1 MNSPACPNSGNS
13 RVKTSS
19 NRNLNHGQRVRVV
32 GGPRKGQTGS
42 IRDITDCMYELSID
56 TGEVGHVWKQNVV
69 VEEEHTGSEGYGAMT
84 ETELSLHY
92 RLAKA
97 IEQLK
102 AATEE
107 VNAAHSALDQAIA
120 TRQIKA
126 LPKNC
131 ITKEDN
137 LHSG

>member
-1 MNSPACPNSGNS
+1 
-13 RVKTSS
+13 
-19 NRNLNHGQRVRVV
+19 
-32 GGPRKGQTGS
+32 
-42 IRDITDCMYELSID
+42 MYELSID
-56 TGEVGHVWKQNVV
+56 TGEVGNVWKQNVV

-107 VNAAHSALDQAIA
+107 VNRAHSALDQAIA

-126 LPKNC
+126 LPKNSYNK
-131 ITKEDN
+131 T
-137 LHSG
+137 G

>member
-1 MNSPACPNSGNS
+1 
-13 RVKTSS
+13 
-19 NRNLNHGQRVRVV
+19 
-32 GGPRKGQTGS
+32 
-42 IRDITDCMYELSID
+42 MYELSID

-69 VEEEHTGSEGYGAMT
+69 AEEEHTGSGGYGAMT

-97 IEQLK
+97 IEKLK

-126 LPKNC
+126 LPKNSYN
-131 ITKEDN
+131 KK
-137 LHSG
+137 G

>member
-1 MNSPACPNSGNS
+1 MNSPACPNRKNS
-13 RVKTSS
+13 RVNTSS
-19 NRNLNHGQRVRVV
+19 NQNLNHGQRVRVV

-42 IRDITDCMYELSID
+42 IRDITDCMYKLSID

-107 VNAAHSALDQAIA
+107 VNRAHSALDQAIA

-126 LPKNC
+126 LPKNSYNK
-131 ITKEDN
+131 T
-137 LHSG
+137 G